1 MAKKTLVQL
10 VDDFS
15 GESIADGEGRTIRFA
30 FDGAEYEIDLTNEHV
45 EEFSDVLER
54 FVRASRRVSGRRKTG
69 GTTTGRTSGGNS
81 ETAAIREW
89 AESQGMKV
97 ATRGRIPA
105 DIVEQY
111 KNR

>member
-1 MAKKTLVQL
+1 MAKKTFVQL

-15 GESIADGEGRTIRFA
+15 GDSISDGEGRTVRFA

-45 EEFSDVLER
+45 EEFSSVLER
-54 FVRASRRVSGRRKTG
+54 YVHASRRVSGRRRTG
-69 GTTTGRTSGGNS
+69 GSTTSRASGGNS

-89 AESQGMKV
+89 AESQGLKV

>member
-15 GESIADGEGRTIRFA
+15 GDSISDGAGRTVRFA
-30 FDGAEYEIDLTNEHV
+30 FDGAEYEIDLTNEHI
-45 EEFSDVLER
+45 EEFTNTLER
-54 FVRASRRVSGRRKTG
+54 YVRASRRISGRRKTG
-69 GTTTGRTSGGNS
+69 TSGRRSSGNN

-97 ATRGRIPA
+97 ATRGRLPA
-105 DIVEQY
+105 DIVERY
-111 KNR
+111 HAR